1 MTEETKNKESPSLEE
16 RITKIE
22 LLLEG
27 DDKEPN
33 HSNWSYE
40 QIRVILDK
48 SGLSPNME
56 RSQELCGLDKRVD
69 DIEALLTLLG
79 KTDAHIGEQT
89 LEFRLSI
96 IEGCLD
102 ILHSAHKGHTNY
114 DEVEYYGMHDNIE
127 AQRGQLDAIQKKM
140 DRVTKL
146 LENAEFIIS
155 GKEALK
161 L

>member
-1 MTEETKNKESPSLEE
+1 MYDELKQILGTGLFELEKFLQMFNLTDEQQAQLTKSLEFFSE
-16 RITKIE
+16 FNDKLLDIHNLHDRIMSRIE
-22 LLLEG
+22 GKFDSRFE
-27 DDKEPN
+27 K
-33 HSNWSYE
+33 
-40 QIRVILDK
+40 
-48 SGLSPNME
+48 
-56 RSQELCGLDKRVD
+56 
-69 DIEALLTLLG
+69 LG
-79 KTDAHIGEQT
+79 KTDAHVGEQT

-114 DEVEYYGMHDNIE
+114 EEVEYYGMHDNIE

-140 DRVTKL
+140 DRVAKL
-146 LENAEFIIS
+146 LENAKFTIT

>member
-1 MTEETKNKESPSLEE
+1 MSEETKIKETPSLEE

-27 DDKEPN
+27 EDKEPST
-33 HSNWSYE
+33 SNWSYE
-40 QIRVILDK
+40 EMRTILDK
-48 SGLSPNME
+48 SGLAPNMA
-56 RSQELCGLDKRVD
+56 RNQELCGLDVRVD
-69 DIEALLTLLG
+69 VIEELLTRLG

-96 IEGCLD
+96 IEGCLN
-102 ILHSAHKGHTNY
+102 IIHSAHKGHTNY
-114 DEVEYYGMHDNIE
+114 SEIEYYGMHENIE
-127 AQRGQLDAIQKKM
+127 SKKKQLDAIQTKI

-146 LENAEFIIS
+146 LENAKFTIT
-155 GKEALK
+155 GKEAMK